1 MAKDKKSFDQVLAF
15 DRQLWSFYT
24 CNRGKIRSRYN
35 DRTKAFLDYN
45 DKEKRSDAYLR
56 KPQFEALEMYVFIK
70 EFLDN
75 KQIKDIF
82 DDWANKRGDFSDR
95 SFYSVNK
102 NGQQDMFADITN
114 EQTKIT
120 FKQMENVL
128 EAYPNYIYA
137 LAMGLGKTTLM
148 ATCIFYEF
156 YLANKYQ
163 KEKKYCHN
171 VLVFAPDKTVLQSL
185 KEIITID
192 KSLIVPKE
200 AAEVLDA
207 NIKVHYLDD
216 TSTSLNTLRNSDF
229 NIIISNTQKIIV
241 KKRSKELSAAEKL
254 KNMQSLLAGLYE
266 DEELREGD
274 NLITNSRFE
283 NLCKL
288 KQLGIYV
295 DEAHHL
301 FGANLDKALHE
312 KKEGEAST
320 SLRLTINMINDK
332 LIKDGSSIVACYNYT
347 GTPYVK
353 KKVLPEV
360 VYSCGLHEA
369 IRTGYLKDANPQGF
383 DNVKDKDFLVASVK
397 RFMDT
402 YKGKTYEGLLPKMAI
417 YAATV
422 EEAVNVVKPIVEE
435 AIAEYGL
442 SAKSVIV
449 NVGDSKYTKEEDI
462 NNFNNLDILNTEGS
476 KKQFIIL
483 CEKGTEGWNCRSLF
497 AVALFRDS
505 FSKVF
510 VLQST
515 MRCLRSITKE
525 QHTAQIFLSKK
536 NMDILDAELNANFN
550 MSIKDLSNNEKKE
563 KKTYHVKVNPPPR
576 YLPVKVI
583 HHEYSLSENE
593 KTGTINFGLDKID
606 LSKYESKIYVK
617 HGMTSSSTVKEE
629 SADKYVERTEFS
641 LFSLVGELSR
651 YMNISC
657 VKLQQLLED
666 AEDGIDLILEKVN
679 LYNDIIYD
687 ILVPKLFH
695 HLYKIDCTKTT
706 EEKKLLFLKE
716 PKNSGYYEFK
726 ADENLVVCEN
736 NPEYKAYKNKSF
748 HADTYCFDSQP
759 EAELFNQYIKS
770 NKVKEVYFTGMFTSD
785 QSELGIQYVDPES
798 HRVRHYYPDFIAKMD
813 DDSYEIIE
821 VKGDNMLDDA
831 VVKAKAEAAEEIA
844 VESSM
849 VYKMYAGSKVMK
861 TEVLEKKNK
870 LTYDIDPNYGLLSVA
885 DSNSIHSSKKEKD

>member
-1 MAKDKKSFDQVLAF
+1 MAKEKNSFDQVLAF
-15 DRQLWSFYT
+15 DRQLWYFYT

-35 DRTKAFLDYN
+35 ERTKAFLDYN
-45 DKEKRSDAYLR
+45 DKDKRSDAYLR
-56 KPQFEALEMYVFIK
+56 RPQFEALEMYVFIK
-70 EFLDN
+70 EFLGN

-82 DDWANKRGDFSDR
+82 DDWANKRGDFSER
-95 SFYSVNK
+95 SFYSVDK
-102 NGQQDMFADITN
+102 DGIPDMFADVTK

-128 EAYPNYIYA
+128 EEYPNYIYA

-163 KEKKYCHN
+163 KDPKYCHN
-171 VLVFAPDKTVLQSL
+171 VIVFAPDKTVLQSL

-216 TSTSLNTLRNSDF
+216 TSTSLTTLRNSNF

-241 KKRSKELSAAEKL
+241 KKRSKELSAGEKL
-254 KNMQSLLAGLYE
+254 KNMPSLLAGLYE

-274 NLITNSRFE
+274 NLIKNSRFE

-301 FGANLDKALHE
+301 FGADLEKALHE
-312 KKEGEAST
+312 KKEGASST
-320 SLRLTINMINDK
+320 SLRMTINMINDSLK
-332 LIKDGSSIVACYNYT
+332 KDGSSIVACYNYT

-353 KKVLPEV
+353 NQVLPEV

-369 IRTGYLKDANPQGF
+369 IRAGYLKDANPQGF
-383 DNVKDKDFLVASVK
+383 DNVKDKDFLIASIK

-435 AIAEYGL
+435 AIADYGL

-462 NNFNNLDILNTEGS
+462 NNFNNLDIVDTEGS

-525 QHTAQIFLSKK
+525 QHTAQIFLSKN
-536 NMDILDAELNANFN
+536 NMDILDAELHANFN
-550 MSIKDLSNNEKKE
+550 MSIKDLNNKEKKE

-583 HHEYSLSENE
+583 HHEYSLTENE
-593 KTGTINFGLDKID
+593 KTGAIDFGLRNAD
-606 LSKYESKIYVK
+606 LSKYEAKIYVK

-629 SADKYVERTEFS
+629 SADKYVERTEYS
-641 LFSLVGELSR
+641 LFTLVGELSR
-651 YMNISC
+651 YMNIPC
-657 VKLQQLLED
+657 IKLQALLEE
-666 AEDGIDLILEKVN
+666 AKDGIELILEKVN
-679 LYNDIIYD
+679 LYNDIVYD
-687 ILVPKLFH
+687 ILVPKIFH
-695 HLYKIDCTKTT
+695 HLYKIDCIKTT

-716 PKNSGYYEFK
+716 PKDSGYYEFK
-726 ADENLVVCEN
+726 ADQNLVVCESSDK
-736 NPEYKAYKNKSF
+736 YKAYKQKSF
-748 HADTYCFDSQP
+748 HADTYCFDSKP
-759 EAELFNQYIKS
+759 EAELFDQYMKS

-798 HRVRHYYPDFIAKMD
+798 HRVRHYYPDFIAKMA

-821 VKGDNMLDDA
+821 VKGDNKLEDS

-844 VESSM
+844 TESSM
-849 VYKMYAGSKVMK
+849 KYKMYAGSEIMK
-861 TEVLEKKNK
+861 TEILEKEKQV
-870 LTYDIDPNYGLLSVA
+870 TYDFNPDYGLLKVA
-885 DSNSIHSSKKEKD
+885 ESEPEYGKKKE

>member
-1 MAKDKKSFDQVLAF
+1 MAKEKNSFDQVLAF
-15 DRQLWSFYT
+15 DRQLWYFYT

-35 DRTKAFLDYN
+35 ERTKAFLDYN
-45 DKEKRSDAYLR
+45 DKDKRSDAYLR
-56 KPQFEALEMYVFIK
+56 RPQFEALEMYVFIK
-70 EFLDN
+70 EFLGN

-82 DDWANKRGDFSDR
+82 DDWANKRGDFSER
-95 SFYSVNK
+95 SFYSVDK
-102 NGQQDMFADITN
+102 NGVQDMFADITK

-128 EAYPNYIYA
+128 EEYPNYIYA

-163 KEKKYCHN
+163 KDQKYCHN
-171 VLVFAPDKTVLQSL
+171 VIVFAPDKTVLQSL

-207 NIKVHYLDD
+207 NIKIHYLDD

-241 KKRSKELSAAEKL
+241 KKRNKELSAAEKL
-254 KNMQSLLAGLYE
+254 KNMPSLLAGLYE

-274 NLITNSRFE
+274 NLIKNSRFE

-301 FGANLDKALHE
+301 FGADLEKALHE
-312 KKEGEAST
+312 KKEGASST
-320 SLRLTINMINDK
+320 SLRMTINMINDSLK
-332 LIKDGSSIVACYNYT
+332 KDGSSIVACYNYT

-353 KKVLPEV
+353 NQVLPEV

-369 IRTGYLKDANPQGF
+369 IRAGYLKDANPQGF
-383 DNVKDKDFLVASVK
+383 DNVKDKDFLIASIK

-435 AIAEYGL
+435 AIADYGL

-462 NNFNNLDILNTEGS
+462 NNFNNLDIVNTEGS

-525 QHTAQIFLSKK
+525 QHTAQIFLSKN
-536 NMDILDAELNANFN
+536 NMDILDAELHANFN
-550 MSIKDLSNNEKKE
+550 MSIKDLSNKEKKE
-563 KKTYHVKVNPPPR
+563 KKTYKVKVNPPSR
-576 YLPVKVI
+576 YLKVKVI
-583 HHEYSLSENE
+583 HHAFSLSENANPE
-593 KTGTINFGLDKID
+593 RINFNLDKYD
-606 LSKYESKIYVK
+606 LSKYEAKIYVK
-617 HGMTSSSTVKEE
+617 HGMTSSSTVKQE
-629 SADKYVERTEFS
+629 SADKYVERTEYS
-641 LFSLVGELSR
+641 LFTLVGELSR

-657 VKLQQLLED
+657 IKLQELLENSV
-666 AEDGIDLILEKVN
+666 DGIETILEKVN
-679 LYNDIIYD
+679 LYNDVVYD
-687 ILVPKLFH
+687 ILVPKIFH
-695 HLYKIDCTKTT
+695 NLYKIDCTKTI
-706 EEKKLLFLKE
+706 EEKKLIFLKE

-726 ADENLVVCEN
+726 ADEKLVVCEN
-736 NPEYKAYKNKSF
+736 MPEYKSFKQKSF
-748 HADTYCFDSQP
+748 HADTYCFDSKP
-759 EAELFNQYIKS
+759 EAELFNQYMKS
-770 NKVKEVYFTGMFTSD
+770 QKVKEVYFTGMFTSD

-821 VKGDNMLDDA
+821 VKGDNMIEDE
-831 VVKAKAEAAEEIA
+831 VVKAKASAAEEIA
-844 VESSM
+844 TESFM
-849 VYKMYAGSKVMK
+849 KYRMYAGSEIMK
-861 TEVLEKKNK
+861 TNVLDGHKNV
-870 LTYDIDPNYGLLSVA
+870 TYELNPEFGLLKA
-885 DSNSIHSSKKEKD
+885 AEPHPEYGKKKG

>member
-1 MAKDKKSFDQVLAF
+1 MTKDKKSFDQVLAF
-15 DRQLWSFYT
+15 DRQLWYFYT

-128 EAYPNYIYA
+128 ESYPNYIYA

-229 NIIISNTQKIIV
+229 NIIISNTDKIIV
-241 KKRSKELSAAEKL
+241 KKRKKALLAGEKL
-254 KNMQSLLAGLYE
+254 KKMPSLLADLYG
-266 DEELREGD
+266 DEELREGN

-606 LSKYESKIYVK
+606 CSKYESKIYVK

-657 VKLQQLLED
+657 IKLQKLLE
-666 AEDGIDLILEKVN
+666 ASKDGVEQILEKVN

-687 ILVPKLFH
+687 VLVPKIFH
-695 HLYKIDCTKTT
+695 HLYKIDCIKTT

-726 ADENLVVCEN
+726 ANENLVICEN
-736 NPEYKAYKNKSF
+736 NPEYKSCKQKSF
-748 HADTYCFDSQP
+748 HTDTYCFDSKP
-759 EAELFNQYIKS
+759 EMELFKQYIG
-770 NKVKEVYFTGMFTSD
+770 NNNVKEIYFTGMFTND
-785 QSELGIQYVDPES
+785 QSELGIQYIDPES

-813 DDSYEIIE
+813 DDTYEIIE
-821 VKGDNMLDDA
+821 VKSDKELDDA
-831 VVKAKAEAAEEIA
+831 VVKAKAEAASEIA

-849 VYKMYAGSKVMK
+849 AYKMYAESKVMK
-861 TEVLEKKNK
+861 TNVLEKKNN
-870 LTYDIDPNYGLLSVA
+870 LSYDIKPNYGVLSVA
-885 DSNSIHSSKKEKD
+885 ASKLEYGSKKEKD